1 MEICST
7 LLHVHSVEKR
17 ESNAEISK
25 IKTIHISQWM
35 IRAYMKTNFQ
45 RRLYLY
51 IQMIPLKCKRSKFPK
66 EEKLVESHRA
76 ILDTFSPFAQIHFLG
91 LITLWKNAF
100 NHFFTIR
107 LFQIPSLVLFLSL
120 SLLSTVW
127 HFFTKLPAHFT
138 KLSHFKLY

>member
-1 MEICST
+1 
-7 LLHVHSVEKR
+7 
-17 ESNAEISK
+17 
-25 IKTIHISQWM
+25 
-35 IRAYMKTNFQ
+35 MKTNFR

-107 LFQIPSLVLFLSL
+107 LNSITCACSLSL
-120 SLLSTVW
+120 SLSLPYPLSEIFSPNYPHISRNCPISNYIRDYVCEN
-127 HFFTKLPAHFT
+127 FIVLKNKL
-138 KLSHFKLY
+138 